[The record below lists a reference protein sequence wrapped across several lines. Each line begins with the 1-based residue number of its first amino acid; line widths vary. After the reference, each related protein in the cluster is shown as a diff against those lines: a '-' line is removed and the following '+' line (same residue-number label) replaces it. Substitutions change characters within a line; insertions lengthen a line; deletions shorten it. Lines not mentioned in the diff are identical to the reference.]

1 MILYA
6 RCFYTSDLAILSRGA
21 PAHLALNLFGKFVL
35 GTLQIVL
42 HLETKPEIGRSTE
55 ILREPKRRV
64 RRNGALAFHI
74 SRIRFGAT
82 CRSSASWLMLLPW
95 GAMKSSRRSAPR
107 LLRARLNVALN
118 LHLVVPRCDAQ
129 IVAAL

>member
-1 MILYA
+1 M
-6 RCFYTSDLAILSRGA
+6 LSRGA

-42 HLETKPEIGRSTE
+42 HLEAKPEIGRRTE

-64 RRNGALAFHI
+64 RRDGALALHDFEDPVRRDTQI
-74 SRIRFGAT
+74 NRKLVDAGAGGRPRT
-82 CRSSASWLMLLPW
+82 TS
-95 GAMKSSRRSAPR
+95 PR

-118 LHLVVPRCDAQ
+118 LRLVLPRSGAR
-129 IVAAL
+129 IVGAL